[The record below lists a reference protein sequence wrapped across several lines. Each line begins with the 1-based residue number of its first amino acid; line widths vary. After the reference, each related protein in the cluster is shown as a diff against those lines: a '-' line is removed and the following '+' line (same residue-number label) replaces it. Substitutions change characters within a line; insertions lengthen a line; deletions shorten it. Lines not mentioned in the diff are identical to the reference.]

1 MSFNSR
7 SIGEEGSTQQRSSR
21 RHEIPNYG
29 PYDYASDV
37 DVVHQNLMGIN
48 TMDMSMNQLHH
59 MSNRKNMTMSMSGKS
74 NKKRKLTDDEKLNRC
89 RERNRIHARNTRERK
104 KLQMDTLQMRVHQL
118 NDEVSS
124 LLYNVFF

>member
-7 SIGEEGSTQQRSSR
+7 SISEEDSTQQRSSR
-21 RHEIPNYG
+21 RYEIQNYG
-29 PYDYASDV
+29 PYDYASNV
-37 DVVHQNLMGIN
+37 DVEHQNLMGVN
-48 TMDMSMNQLHH
+48 TVDMSMNQLHH
-59 MSNRKNMTMSMSGKS
+59 MSNRNNMTMSISGKS

-118 NDEVSS
+118 NDEVSF
-124 LLYNVFF
+124 LI